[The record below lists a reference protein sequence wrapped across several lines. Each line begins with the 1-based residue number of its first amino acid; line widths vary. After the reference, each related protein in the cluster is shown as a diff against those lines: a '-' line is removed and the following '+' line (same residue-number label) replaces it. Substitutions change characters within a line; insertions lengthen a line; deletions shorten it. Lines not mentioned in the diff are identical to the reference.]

1 MMQKGH
7 ELPLRFVE
15 TEGRFRIAYRDFAWH
30 FNFGQHKVG
39 WVIVDSSE
47 GDRVIT
53 IAFDT
58 YDEARRHRDAIAEAY
73 ERWGW

>member
-1 MMQKGH
+1 MKH

-15 TEGRFRIAYRDFAWH
+15 TEGRFRVAYRSFAWQ

-53 IAFDT
+53 VAFNT
-58 YDEARRHRDAIAEAY
+58 FAEAAQHKQRIAEIY
-73 ERWGW
+73 DRYGW